1 MVTWMLVD
9 TNGVN
14 LPYQVYTTI
23 PSTGCYNFQLIVYC
37 YQKSMDYKTIVANA
51 TWYMDNVGIKELTG
65 NNKQL
70 VSVTDLLGR
79 ETKIQPNK
87 VLIYTYSDGSR
98 EIKYINE

>member
-1 MVTWMLVD
+1 M
-9 TNGVN
+9 
-14 LPYQVYTTI
+14 
-23 PSTGCYNFQLIVYC
+23 
-37 YQKSMDYKTIVANA
+37 
-51 TWYMDNVGIKELTG
+51 
-65 NNKQL
+65 KQL

>member
-1 MVTWMLVD
+1 
-9 TNGVN
+9 
-14 LPYQVYTTI
+14 
-23 PSTGCYNFQLIVYC
+23 
-37 YQKSMDYKTIVANA
+37 
-51 TWYMDNVGIKELTG
+51 MDNVGINELTG

-70 VSVTDLLGR
+70 VSVVDLMGR